1 MKTAIVSFTIPQF
14 NSISTKEINFKDAE
28 DKETTFRNIWKSF
41 NKSLD
46 KNWQSIE
53 FEFNNETIL
62 VCKHWLRETDFNFEL
77 SHQIQ

>member
-1 MKTAIVSFTIPQF
+1 MIATVSF
-14 NSISTKEINFKDAE
+14 SISEFHSLSTKDVRFLAKDNAE
-28 DKETTFRNIWKSF
+28 DTFISIWKSF
-41 NKSLD
+41 TKTLD

-62 VCKHWLRETDFNFEL
+62 VCKHWLKETNFNFQE

>member
-1 MKTAIVSFTIPQF
+1 MEAIVSFKIPEFHSIGSKKIKFNQF
-14 NSISTKEINFKDAE
+14 E

-41 NKSLD
+41 NKTLD
-46 KNWQSIE
+46 KNWQSVE

-62 VCKHWLRETDFNFEL
+62 VCKHWLIETNFNWEE

>member
-1 MKTAIVSFTIPQF
+1 MKIAIVNFGIPEF
-14 NSISTKEINFKDAE
+14 NSLATKEVKFKE
-28 DKETTFRNIWKSF
+28 QENKENTFISILKSF
-41 NKSLD
+41 NKTLD

-62 VCKHWLRETDFNFEL
+62 VCKHWLHETNFNFEE